1 MEFTVLIVQYLE
13 NNFSKV
19 CSSYGQ
25 FAYFSDI
32 FIFGKSENCIGKI
45 CQLIITWTNF
55 SRQTNYSYL
64 GSYYKYWSYHKY
76 VLFEFFWLIFIYTY
90 RTMTF
95 VYFLFGEKLKKW
107 KFSLSFQACN
117 IYKYRHSSISVVLI
131 SEIFKNAVY
140 DSIHFF
146 FPLELLSY
154 LDLHG
159 FCFRGVPTSTA

>member
-1 MEFTVLIVQYLE
+1 MEFTVLIVQYLK

-90 RTMTF
+90 RTMAF
-95 VYFLFGEKLKKW
+95 LYFPLGEKLKKL
-107 KFSLSFQACN
+107 KFSISFQIYVSYDLKNQVCN
-117 IYKYRHSSISVVLI
+117 IYKYRTYNRNLVGNIVHVYWRKKISDWNI
-131 SEIFKNAVY
+131 SRFVRWKLNVGWIF
-140 DSIHFF
+140 
-146 FPLELLSY
+146 
-154 LDLHG
+154 
-159 FCFRGVPTSTA
+159 